1 MFNFAATKLEELIFS
16 NYTSKMKI
24 ALAQLNYTIGDIN
37 GNTARI
43 VEAVRKADAAGAD
56 LVLFAEYAV
65 SGTPAY
71 DLLRKTT
78 FLTLCEEALEDI
90 AKECVRVTAVVGSPM
105 LTDRGAVSAVAV
117 LRHGRIEHVVE
128 KQYISARREMG
139 FIVGGN
145 GYQVIDILGAK
156 IAILVGDDLSH
167 LSELE
172 DEVDLVVSV
181 NARRYGKGLLSSR
194 QEMLRRLTFTEARDV
209 VFINQVGGSGDI
221 VFDGTSGVMN
231 RHGKPEL
238 MMKSF
243 EEDFQLYDTLADNE
257 PFEVP
262 YTTYN
267 DRTRMIYKAACLG
280 LRDYFHKNG
289 YAKACVGLS
298 GGIDSSVVACLAVG
312 ALGAENVKGLMMPSQ
327 FSSKESVEDAKK
339 LAENLGIEYSV
350 LPINEVY
357 DSIMGTLKPVTG
369 GTEFDATEEN
379 IQSRIRTVLLMAL
392 QNKDGYILLNSSNK
406 SENAIGWCTLYGDTA
421 GAFSPTGDLYKSEI
435 YDLARYINSQFNDV
449 IPEEVLRKEPTSEL
463 RPDQKDSDI
472 LPPYEVVDA
481 ILYRMIEEGQH
492 REEIINAG
500 FDANVVEKIH
510 SMIMKN
516 VKKRYQYP
524 PVLRLS
530 TCSFRHECLFPLV
543 NKYGY

>member
-1 MFNFAATKLEELIFS
+1 
-16 NYTSKMKI
+16 MKI
-24 ALAQLNYTIGDIN
+24 ALAQLNYTIGDID
-37 GNTARI
+37 GNVDRI
-43 VEAVRKADAAGAD
+43 IAAVRESEAKGAD

-78 FLTLCEEALEDI
+78 FLTLCEEALERV
-90 AKECVRVTAVVGSPM
+90 AEECTRITAIVGSPM
-105 LTDRGAVSAVAV
+105 LTEKGAVSAVAV
-117 LRHGRIEHVVE
+117 LRNGQIEQIVE

-139 FIVGGN
+139 FIVGGE
-145 GYQVIDILGAK
+145 GYKILDLNGAK
-156 IAILVGDDLSH
+156 LAVMVGDDLSH
-167 LSELE
+167 LNELE
-172 DEVDLVVSV
+172 SDADFVVSL
-181 NARRYGKGLLSSR
+181 NARRYGKGLLSYR
-194 QEMLRRLTFTEARDV
+194 QELLRRLTYTEGRNV
-209 VFINQVGGSGDI
+209 IFVNQVGGSGDI

-231 RHGKPEL
+231 KHGQTEL
-238 MMKSF
+238 LMKSF
-243 EEDFQLYDTLADNE
+243 EEDLQIYDTLADNKS
-257 PFEVP
+257 FEIP

-267 DRTRMIYKAACLG
+267 DRTRMIYKAACMG
-280 LRDYFHKNG
+280 LKDYFLKNG
-289 YAKACVGLS
+289 YTKACVGLS

-327 FSSKESVEDAKK
+327 FSSDSSVEDAKR
-339 LAENLGIEYSV
+339 LAENLGIAYSV
-350 LPINEVY
+350 LPITEAYN
-357 DSIMGTLKPVTG
+357 SIMNTLKPVTG

-449 IPEEVLRKEPTSEL
+449 IPEAILKKEPTSEL
-463 RPDQKDSDI
+463 RPNQKDSDI

>member
-1 MFNFAATKLEELIFS
+1 
-16 NYTSKMKI
+16 MKI
-24 ALAQLNYTIGDIN
+24 ALAQLNYTIGDIDAN
-37 GNTARI
+37 VSRI
-43 VEAVRKADAAGAD
+43 IAAIRKAEAEGAD

-78 FLTLCEEALEDI
+78 FLTLCEEALEQI
-90 AKECVRVTAVVGSPM
+90 AEVCTRVTAIVGSPV
-105 LTDRGAVSAVAV
+105 LTERGAVSAAAV
-117 LRHGRIEHVVE
+117 LRYGRVDQIVE
-128 KQYISARREMG
+128 KQYVTARREMG
-139 FIVGGN
+139 FVVEGE
-145 GYQVIDILGAK
+145 GYKTVEICGRN
-156 IAILVGDDLSH
+156 IAIMVGNDLAH
-167 LSELE
+167 LSEI
-172 DEVDLVVSV
+172 DSKANFVVNINS
-181 NARRYGKGLLSSR
+181 RRYGKGLLS
-194 QEMLRRLTFTEARDV
+194 RRLETMRSLAFTEGRNIII
-209 VFINQVGGSGDI
+209 INQVGGAGDL
-221 VFDGTSGVMN
+221 VYDGTSGIMN
-231 RHGKPEL
+231 KQGQVEL
-238 MMKSF
+238 FMKSF
-243 EEDFQLYDTLADNE
+243 EEDFAIFDTKAE
-257 PFEVP
+257 HAPVEIP
-262 YTTYN
+262 YTSYN
-267 DRTRMIYKAACLG
+267 DRTRMVYHAACLG

-289 YAKACVGLS
+289 YKKACVGLS

-312 ALGAENVKGLMMPSQ
+312 ALGKENVKGLMMPSQ
-327 FSSKESVEDAKK
+327 FSSDDSVEDAKL

-350 LPINEVY
+350 LPITEAY
-357 DSIMGTLKPVTG
+357 TAIMDTLKPVTG

-392 QNKDGYILLNSSNK
+392 QNKEGYVLLNSSNK

-421 GAFSPTGDLYKSEI
+421 GAFSVTGDLYKSEV
-435 YDLARYINSQFNDV
+435 YDLARYINSKFDNV
-449 IPEEVLRKEPTSEL
+449 IPEVILKKEPTSEL
-463 RPDQKDSDI
+463 RPNQKDSDI

-500 FDANVVEKIH
+500 FDSDVVEKIH
-510 SMIMKN
+510 TMVMQN

>member
-1 MFNFAATKLEELIFS
+1 
-16 NYTSKMKI
+16 MKI

-37 GNTARI
+37 ANVAKIVDAIARA
-43 VEAVRKADAAGAD
+43 EREGAD

-78 FLTLCEEALEDI
+78 FLTLCEEALEEI
-90 AKECVRVTAVVGSPM
+90 AKACRRVTAIVGSPV
-105 LTDRGAVSAVAV
+105 LTGRGAVSAAAV
-117 LRHGRIEHVVE
+117 LRDGRVDEIVE
-128 KQYISARREMG
+128 KQYVTARREMG
-139 FIVGGN
+139 FIVEGE
-145 GYQVIDILGAK
+145 GYKTVNICGRN
-156 IAILVGDDLSH
+156 IAIMVGNDLAH
-167 LSELE
+167 LSEI
-172 DEVDLVVSV
+172 DSKAHFVVNV
-181 NARRYGKGLLSSR
+181 NSRRYGKGLLSR
-194 QEMLRRLTFTEARDV
+194 RLEMLRRLAYTEERNIIL
-209 VFINQVGGSGDI
+209 INQVGGSGDL
-221 VFDGTSGVMN
+221 VYDGTSGIMN
-231 RHGKPEL
+231 KQGKVEL
-238 MMKSF
+238 IMKSF
-243 EEDFQLYDTLADNE
+243 EEDFVLFDTLAEHNSV
-257 PFEVP
+257 EVP

-267 DRTRMIYKAACLG
+267 DRTRMVYEAACLG

-289 YAKACVGLS
+289 YKKACVGLS

-312 ALGAENVKGLMMPSQ
+312 ALGKENVKGLMMPSH
-327 FSSKESVEDAKK
+327 FSSDESVEDAKA

-350 LPINEVY
+350 LPIAEAY
-357 DSIMGTLKPVTG
+357 TAIIDTLKPVTG

-392 QNKDGYILLNSSNK
+392 QNKEGYVLLNSSNK

-421 GAFSPTGDLYKSEI
+421 GAFSVTGDLYKSEI
-435 YDLARYINSQFNDV
+435 YDLARYINSRFDNV
-449 IPEEVLRKEPTSEL
+449 IPEIILKKEPSSEL
-463 RPDQKDSDI
+463 RPNQKDSDI

-500 FDANVVEKIH
+500 FDSQVVEKIH
-510 SMIMKN
+510 SMVMQN

-530 TCSFRHECLFPLV
+530 TSSFRHECMFPLV

>member
-1 MFNFAATKLEELIFS
+1 
-16 NYTSKMKI
+16 MKI
-24 ALAQLNYTIGDIN
+24 ALAQLNYTIGDIE
-37 GNTARI
+37 GNTAKI
-43 VEAVRKADAAGAD
+43 IDAVEKAEKEDAD

-71 DLLRKTT
+71 DLLRKST
-78 FLTLCEEALEDI
+78 FLTLCEEALERI
-90 AKECVRVTAVVGSPM
+90 AKYCHRVTAIVGSPL
-105 LTDRGAVSAVAV
+105 LTNRGTVSAAAV
-117 LRHGRIEHVVE
+117 LRNGRIVDTVE
-128 KQYISARREMG
+128 KSYVTARREMG
-139 FIVGGN
+139 FIISGSGYN
-145 GYQVIDILGAK
+145 GVKVCGRN
-156 IAILVGDDLSH
+156 IAVMVGDDLSH
-167 LSELE
+167 LHELDKE
-172 DEVDLVVSV
+172 ADFVVSI
-181 NARRYGKGLLSSR
+181 NSRRYGKGLLTYR
-194 QEMLRRLTFTEARDV
+194 YETMRRLTYTECRNIIM
-209 VFINQVGGSGDI
+209 INQVGGSSDL
-221 VFDGTSGVMN
+221 VYDGTSGGMN
-231 RHGKPEL
+231 KEGKVEL

-243 EEDFQLYDTLADNE
+243 EEDFSIFDSSVPHTE
-257 PFEVP
+257 VVVP

-280 LRDYFHKNG
+280 PRDFFHKSG
-289 YAKACVGLS
+289 YTKACVGLS

-312 ALGAENVKGLMMPSQ
+312 ALGAENVRGLMMPSQ
-327 FSSKESVEDAKK
+327 FSSNESVEDAKR

-357 DSIMGTLKPVTG
+357 TAIMDTLKPVTG

-392 QNKDGYILLNSSNK
+392 QNKDGYVLLNSSNK

-421 GAFSPTGDLYKSEI
+421 GAFSVTGDLYKSEV
-435 YDLARYINSQFNDV
+435 YDLARYINLKFNNV
-449 IPEEVLRKEPTSEL
+449 IPENILKKEPSSEL
-463 RPDQKDSDI
+463 HPNQRDSDT

-500 FDANVVEKIH
+500 FDSEIVEKIH
-510 SMIMKN
+510 TMVMQN

-530 TCSFRHECLFPLV
+530 VRSFRHECLLPLI

>member
-1 MFNFAATKLEELIFS
+1 MCNFAGHNKPIKIT
-16 NYTSKMKI
+16 NYIPKMKI
-24 ALAQLNYTIGDIN
+24 ALAQLNYTIGDID
-37 GNTARI
+37 GNVVRI
-43 VEAVRKADAAGAD
+43 IDAVRKAQAQGAD
-56 LVLFAEYAV
+56 VVLFAEYAV

-78 FLTLCEEALEDI
+78 FLTLCEEALEQI
-90 AKECVRVTAVVGSPM
+90 AAECVRITAIVGSPM
-105 LTDRGAVSAVAV
+105 LTDCGAVSAAAV
-117 LRHGRIEHVVE
+117 LRNGKIEHVVE

-139 FIVGGN
+139 FVVAGS
-145 GYQVIDILGAK
+145 GYQVIDVYGAK
-156 IAILVGDDLSH
+156 LAILVGDDLSH
-167 LSELE
+167 LNELE
-172 DEVDLVVSV
+172 EDADLVVSI
-181 NARRYGKGLLSSR
+181 NSRRYGKGLLSYR
-194 QEMLRRLTFTEARDV
+194 HEVLRRLAYTEGRDV
-209 VFINQVGGSGDI
+209 IFINQVGGSGDL

-231 RHGKPEL
+231 REGKPEL
-238 MMKSF
+238 LMKSF
-243 EEDFQLYDTLADNE
+243 EEDFQIYDTLADNE
-257 PFEVP
+257 SFDVP
-262 YTTYN
+262 YTSYN
-267 DRTRMIYKAACLG
+267 DRTRMVYKAACLG
-280 LRDYFHKNG
+280 VKDYFLKNG
-289 YAKACVGLS
+289 YNKACVGLS

-327 FSSKESVEDAKK
+327 FSSDESVEDAKR

-350 LPINEVY
+350 LPISDAY
-357 DSIMGTLKPVTG
+357 QAIMNTLKPVTG

-392 QNKDGYILLNSSNK
+392 QNKEGYVLLNSSNK

-435 YDLARYINSQFNDV
+435 YDLARYINSQFGDV
-449 IPEEVLRKEPTSEL
+449 IPEEVLKKEPTSEL

-500 FDANVVEKIH
+500 FDADVVEKIH